1 MATYS
6 INNNLATETIS
17 WNISGT
23 PSYFDYIMDTLEDNT
38 AKIISPRI
46 LRDAIL
52 SLHDDIVFKE
62 TTSGAGIAYIGID
75 SGNPLDRDVKK
86 KMFWGKR
93 AFSGNSSFV
102 NSHTIMNSNLLSSDY
117 DHFFYNTKADNQ
129 SQLTTKIQII
139 SGSAVGISNNF
150 SEEVLTNSGNILQ
163 VPLEDSETIYK
174 MPLIQSQ
181 YVTGNTVSLSLD
193 FINRLGDID
202 VKSETGTVSIANI
215 SFPTISDSFANIS
228 QGRVLK
234 IDTSTYQLY
243 WDDVTFTQIQSTT
256 GSLLELFGTPA
267 NLNGFALE
275 FSDSR
280 MCPTDFGELKYGD
293 TFENF
298 SISEMLKRIIY
309 QYLPPSCSIK
319 IRNQAPLNVQAPFTQ
334 AYVEVG
340 TQFGSVE
347 TPTPIIDYEIN
358 KKTQNLSVTTL
369 TNMIPGI
376 YSPIVSNEY
385 VNIFDSSQ
393 GIIISPV
400 LPTTTIFTISTNDGT
415 TYISKTASITGV
427 YPYFC
432 GFSPLAS
439 MTIAGLADLT
449 KFVEPKKDKVVDFS
463 GSGNLYYI
471 YPKIYGTL
479 SNIYDD
485 GGNDYLASGTFSGPT
500 TNFYNSP
507 SGLWASVEY
516 YVYQWNSATIATQNF
531 QFVF

>member
-1 MATYS
+1 MVTYS

-17 WNISGT
+17 WDISGT
-23 PSYFDYIMDTLEDNT
+23 PSFFDYVLDSLKDNK

-52 SLHDDIVFKE
+52 SLNDDIVFKE
-62 TTSGAGIAYIGID
+62 TNSVSGIAYIGID

-93 AFSGNSSFV
+93 AFSGNSSFID
-102 NSHTIMNSNLLSSDY
+102 SHTIMNSNLLSSEY
-117 DHFFYNTKADNQ
+117 DHFFYNTKEDNQ
-129 SQLTTKIQII
+129 SQLTTKVQII
-139 SGSAVGISNNF
+139 SGSAIGVGDF
-150 SEEVLTNSGNILQ
+150 SEDVVTNSGNILQ
-163 VPLEDSETIYK
+163 VPIENNETIYK

-181 YVTGNTVSLSLD
+181 YVTGTTISLSLD

-202 VKSETGTVSIANI
+202 VKSDTGTVSIANI
-215 SFPTISDSFANIS
+215 SFPTIADSITDVSN
-228 QGRVLK
+228 GRVLK
-234 IDTSTYQLY
+234 VDASTYQLY
-243 WDDVTFTQIQSTT
+243 WDDVIFTQIQSST
-256 GSLLELFGTPA
+256 GSLLELFGTPT
-267 NLNGFALE
+267 NLNGYPLE
-275 FSDSR
+275 FSDTR
-280 MCPTDFGELKYGD
+280 MCPTNFGELKFGD

-319 IRNQAPLNVQAPFTQ
+319 IRNTPPLNVDDPFTVG
-334 AYVEVG
+334 YVEVG
-340 TQFGSVE
+340 TQFGSIEV
-347 TPTPIIDYEIN
+347 PTPILDYEIN

-385 VNIFDSSQ
+385 VNVFESSQ

-415 TYISKTASITGV
+415 TYVSKTASITGV

-439 MTIAGLADLT
+439 MTIAGLAGLT
-449 KFVEPKKDKVVDFS
+449 KFIDPKKDKVVDFS

-471 YPKIYGTL
+471 YPKIHGAL
-479 SNIYDD
+479 SHIYDD
-485 GGNDYLASGTFSGPT
+485 LGNDYLVSGTFSGPT

-516 YVYQWNSATIATQNF
+516 YVYQWNSANIATQNF